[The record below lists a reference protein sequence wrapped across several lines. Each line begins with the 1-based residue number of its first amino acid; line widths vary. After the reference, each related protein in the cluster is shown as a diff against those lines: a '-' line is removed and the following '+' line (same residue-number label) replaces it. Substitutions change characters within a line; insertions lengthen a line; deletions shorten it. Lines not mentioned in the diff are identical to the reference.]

1 MKKNLVMFTSMF
13 ASLAIL
19 STGFAAWVISGG
31 EEQTK
36 EIGDIVVDTV
46 QDNRHKLTIEE
57 ADLDSTKSG
66 KIIFGRPEKQEA
78 TNAWLKSN
86 SDDKIEKLSTFFKV
100 TVTNAAGE
108 ATDSIFATKTFV
120 EDTTSE
126 DEQHK
131 NVYTT
136 ASTNGY
142 VGAVPNI
149 EFVSEASDTATKVT
163 TLAKVGDSKDGVV
176 YIRLKFSWG
185 THFDSKNPYE
195 FYNEKELNDTNAK
208 DAVDALTAMKTL
220 SGAKFKL
227 TLKTNA

>member
-1 MKKNLVMFTSMF
+1 MKKNLVMFTSVF

-57 ADLDSTKSG
+57 ADLDPTKSG
-66 KIIFGRPEKQEA
+66 KIIFGRPEKQESSS
-78 TNAWLKSN
+78 AWLKSN

-100 TVTNAAGE
+100 TVTKAAGKT
-108 ATDSIFATKTFV
+108 TDSIFATQTFV
-120 EDTTSE
+120 EDEAREDTSY
-126 DEQHK
+126 K
-131 NVYTT
+131 KVYAT

-149 EFVSEASDTATKVT
+149 EFVSEASDTATNVT
-163 TLAKVGDSKDGVV
+163 TLAKVGDSEDGVV

-185 THFDSKNPYE
+185 THFGSKNPYE
-195 FYNEKELNDTNAK
+195 FYNEKTLDDTIAK
-208 DAVDALTAMKTL
+208 DAVDALTAMQTL

-227 TLKTNA
+227 TLKTKA

>member
-1 MKKNLVMFTSMF
+1 MKKDLVMFTSVF

-57 ADLDSTKSG
+57 ADTDTENSG
-66 KIIFGRPEKQEA
+66 KIIFGRPEKQEN

-100 TVTNAAGE
+100 TVTNAAGK
-108 ATDSIFATKTFV
+108 ATDSIFGTKTFA
-120 EDTTSE
+120 EDVASE

-131 NVYTT
+131 NVYAT
-136 ASTNGY
+136 ALSNKY
-142 VGAVPNI
+142 VGAVPSV
-149 EFVSEASDTATKVT
+149 EFVSEASDTATEVT
-163 TLAKVGDSKDGVV
+163 TLTKVGDSEDGVV

-185 THFDSKNPYE
+185 VHFESKNPYE
-195 FYNEKELNDTNAK
+195 FYSTKELNDIKAK
-208 DAVDALTAMKTL
+208 DAVDSLTAMQTL